1 MKNQRHTVAG
11 RDLLESPGGGGAI
24 ELVRAADDFVEPVDK
39 SLLFIRWADG
49 ITHDVDEENVRNLE
63 ADIGFSVPPAWGFN
77 LTVDSEPL
85 NKIEQRSEVRDQKG
99 RKRPERPTPHVQV
112 RRRV

>member
-11 RDLLESPGGGGAI
+11 RNLLESPGGGGAI

-39 SLLFIRWADG
+39 GLLFIRWADG

-63 ADIGFSVPPAWGFN
+63 ADIGFRCFRHGVSILPSIPSLSTRSSRG
-77 LTVDSEPL
+77 
-85 NKIEQRSEVRDQKG
+85 QRSE
-99 RKRPERPTPHVQV
+99 RKKTPNAHVQV
-112 RRRV
+112 RQRV